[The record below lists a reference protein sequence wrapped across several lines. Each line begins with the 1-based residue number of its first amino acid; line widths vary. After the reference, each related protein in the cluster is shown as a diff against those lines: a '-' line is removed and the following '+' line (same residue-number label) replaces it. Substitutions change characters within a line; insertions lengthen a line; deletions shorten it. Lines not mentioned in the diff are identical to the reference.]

1 MSWFRNVTR
10 RRWSLAAAAFSFI
23 VIAWFNQGGERP
35 VGPEDHGWEWVARV
49 VYEPFRFIYRP
60 AHDQE
65 IYFGT
70 ACAIVGR
77 PFPPEYLD
85 RGGVG
90 GTFAPLESTAGQGPR
105 IPYIQVPLEYPPIV
119 LPFLLAPLALVHSA
133 VAYARLFGAE
143 MGACLAGA
151 AALAI
156 GLASRTFDEGG
167 DARKRWWI
175 ACALALAEGSIV
187 VQRLDPIVALLLVLA
202 LRAAY
207 FRKPA
212 AFGAWIGL
220 AGATKILPVLL
231 APVVLASDRHMWRR
245 NRLAKAAGS
254 AVLAMGAGLL
264 PLVATPESRAVFG
277 YHSRR
282 GLHIESLAGTLYGL
296 GCKLAGVAP
305 VVEHTFGSSNFGG
318 RLPDAIAAAC
328 GPLTLVA
335 IAALTVLVARAPEP
349 ESDSER
355 LRKTTAALALGA
367 IVLILAGKVFSPQ
380 YLTWLLPLV
389 VMLPHPSL
397 ERVSAVFGIALT
409 LGQVYL
415 RGFYDWLCMQVPVA
429 LGTLSARQAALVVV
443 AVVCSRE
450 LRTAYRAPAPKT
462 APLSPQFRD
471 LLAEDPLDPG

>member
-10 RRWSLAAAAFSFI
+10 RRWSLAAVTFAFI
-23 VIAWFNQGGERP
+23 VITWFNQGGERP
-35 VGPEDHGWEWVARV
+35 VGPEDHGWVWVARV
-49 VYEPFRFIYRP
+49 IYEPFRFIYRP

-70 ACAIVGR
+70 ASAIVGR

-90 GTFAPLESTAGQGPR
+90 GTFAPLELSSGQGPR

-119 LPFLLAPLALVHSA
+119 LPFLLAPLAFVRTA

-151 AALAI
+151 VALAI
-156 GLASRTFDEGG
+156 GLAERAFGEAADT
-167 DARKRWWI
+167 RRRWWI
-175 ACALALAEGSIV
+175 ACALALAEGSIA

-231 APVVLASDRHMWRR
+231 APVILAGDRHMWRPD
-245 NRLAKAAGS
+245 RLAKAAGS
-254 AVLAMGAGLL
+254 AVLAMGVGLL

-296 GCKLAGVAP
+296 GCKLVGVP
-305 VVEHTFGSSNFGG
+305 TDVEHTFGSSNFGG

-328 GPLTLVA
+328 GPVTLIA
-335 IAALTVLVARAPEP
+335 IAVMTVLVARTPEAQN
-349 ESDSER
+349 DAER

-367 IVLILAGKVFSPQ
+367 IVLILSGKVFSPQ
-380 YLTWLLPLV
+380 YLTWVLPLV
-389 VMLPHPSL
+389 VILPHPSL
-397 ERVSAVFGIALT
+397 ERVCAVFGLALA
-409 LGQVYL
+409 LGQLYL
-415 RGFYDWLCMQVPVA
+415 RGFYDWLCMQAPVA
-429 LGTLSARQAALVVV
+429 LATLSVRQVALVVV
-443 AVVCSRE
+443 AVLCARE
-450 LRTAYRAPAPKT
+450 LRAGHRIVDTT
-462 APLSPQFRD
+462 SVPLSPQFRD
-471 LLAEDPLDPG
+471 LLAEDPLDPR